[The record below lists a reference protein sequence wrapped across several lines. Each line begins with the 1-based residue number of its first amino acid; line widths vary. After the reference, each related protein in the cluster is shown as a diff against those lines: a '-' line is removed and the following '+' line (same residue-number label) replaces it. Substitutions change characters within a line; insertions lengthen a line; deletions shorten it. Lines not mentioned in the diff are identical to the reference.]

1 MPLRKAPIKT
11 LGLTELQLDIMS
23 VLWRNGAAT
32 VTDVH
37 QAVGTRRGLAPATL
51 ATLLR
56 RLEKKGAVTHLVQG
70 RQFIYRPA
78 ITADAVRRSRLS
90 EVAEKLLPADVP
102 ALISQL
108 LMSDKI
114 GVEEI
119 EQVKKLIAEK
129 EHEQERRARR
139 K

>member
-1 MPLRKAPIKT
+1 MPRSVAPIKT
-11 LGLTELQLDIMS
+11 LGLTELQLEIMA
-23 VLWRNGAAT
+23 VVWRNGSAT

-56 RLEKKGAVTHLVQG
+56 RLEKKGAVTHIVQG
-70 RQFIYRPA
+70 RQFIYRPS
-78 ITADAVRRSRLS
+78 ITSDAVRRSRLS

-102 ALISQL
+102 ALISHL

-114 GVEEI
+114 GAEEI
-119 EQVKKLIAEK
+119 EQVKQLIAEK
-129 EHEQERRARR
+129 EREKERRDRR

>member
-1 MPLRKAPIKT
+1 MPRRTVPVKT
-11 LGLTELQLDIMS
+11 LGLTDLQLEIMA
-23 VLWRNGAAT
+23 VLWRNGSAT

-37 QAVGTRRGLAPATL
+37 QTVGTRRGLAPATL

-56 RLEKKGAVTHLVQG
+56 RLENKGAVTHSVHG
-70 RQFIYRPA
+70 RQFIYRPT
-78 ITADAVRRSRLS
+78 ITSDAVRRSRLS
-90 EVAEKLLPADVP
+90 DVAEKLLPADVP

-108 LMSDKI
+108 LTSDKI
-114 GVEEI
+114 GAEEI

-129 EHEQERRARR
+129 EREQERKERR